1 MKILI
6 IDSFEFLTKD
16 DKINGIFTFDQAKI
30 LNQKKYDV
38 DILSPGVFSVKDLF
52 KKKIYKKYEKIDGIN
67 IYRYYE
73 KNIIPFSFSFL
84 NFLIAKRVSNISIK
98 LFEEYLKENPKPD
111 LIHAHKIRFSLFA
124 AHAIYLKYN
133 IPFVITEH
141 NSDIILNKFP
151 ITLKNYTKNIIKV
164 SKNFNTVS
172 TLASKKIKNFFNLKK
187 IKVLRNVIP
196 DTFYNGSNKIIKKNK
211 SYCFLSV
218 SRFDNNKNIKMLIDV
233 FIENFNDKNAI
244 LNIVG
249 GGKLIDNFRNH
260 IYKKNFQN
268 KIKLYNFVS
277 RKKVSIQYQNC
288 DCFVLPSHKET
299 FGLALFEALL
309 FKKHFITSRHSGY
322 YELKNM
328 NIKIPNFNSK
338 DDIKLKKLMLNAY
351 YYRKNFD
358 YRDKILRNFGKKR
371 FLETI
376 NKIYR

>member
-1 MKILI
+1 MSYQIL
-6 IDSFEFLTKD
+6 F
-16 DKINGIFTFDQAKI
+16 
-30 LNQKKYDV
+30 
-38 DILSPGVFSVKDLF
+38 
-52 KKKIYKKYEKIDGIN
+52 
-67 IYRYYE
+67 
-73 KNIIPFSFSFL
+73 
-84 NFLIAKRVSNISIK
+84 
-98 LFEEYLKENPKPD
+98 
-111 LIHAHKIRFSLFA
+111 
-124 AHAIYLKYN
+124 
-133 IPFVITEH
+133 
-141 NSDIILNKFP
+141 
-151 ITLKNYTKNIIKV
+151 
-164 SKNFNTVS
+164 
-172 TLASKKIKNFFNLKK
+172 
-187 IKVLRNVIP
+187 
-196 DTFYNGSNKIIKKNK
+196 IIKKNK